1 MKTTPSKHFRL
12 PVIGRLTTVPLTR
25 GEEPQTHEVLEVD
38 EKPTGTMYLVNAW
51 YKEHKMIP
59 QFIPGVFVARFEVSN
74 SCGICGELPAVAV
87 HAHYRVCQPCLGS
100 LHLHGLDAWSA
111 YVTSEHARGRS
122 VNREEPA

>member
-1 MKTTPSKHFRL
+1 MRVKHPHCEVNLVQRL
-12 PVIGRLTTVPLTR
+12 DCDLVLAVVA
-25 GEEPQTHEVLEVD
+25 QQVLEVD